1 MRGETVAQR
10 VRVDDFLEGGLLSRT
25 FAGMVDRLG
34 RDGSI
39 TGVSIPARKQ
49 PYAGLAS
56 QPAPVLTEFIE
67 QHRTEHHVP
76 VSATFTASDV
86 NHHALTV
93 DVTHFQAREFGT
105 SESGRVESHQQSA
118 M

>member
-10 VRVDDFLEGGLLSRT
+10 VRVDDFLEGGLLDRT

-34 RDGSI
+34 RDGPI
-39 TGVSIPARKQ
+39 AGVSIPARKQ

-56 QPAPVLTEFIE
+56 QPTPVLTEFSE
-67 QHRTEHHVP
+67 QHRTEHYVP
-76 VSATFTASDV
+76 VSAALAPSDV

-105 SESGRVESHQQSA
+105 PESGSIESHQQSA